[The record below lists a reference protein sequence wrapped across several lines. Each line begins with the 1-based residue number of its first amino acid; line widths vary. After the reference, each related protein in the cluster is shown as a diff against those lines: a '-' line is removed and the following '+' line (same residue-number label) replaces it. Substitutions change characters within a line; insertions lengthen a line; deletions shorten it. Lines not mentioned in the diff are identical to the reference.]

1 MTFGTER
8 YLGKVRTY
16 VLICNN
22 FEGLRGKSQNRH
34 TRIKYRKTGIRRE
47 AAASNYFHEIFG
59 QDLLS
64 KKWVLLRLLFE
75 GGFYLRAASNTGF
88 TVCRFQKLFAFSQ
101 T

>member
-1 MTFGTER
+1 MHRWHISGYLWLYSILYLTYMTFGTER

-64 KKWVLLRLLFE
+64 KK
-75 GGFYLRAASNTGF
+75 
-88 TVCRFQKLFAFSQ
+88 
-101 T
+101 